1 MSAGGRAI
9 RRAVVVS
16 VVLPVLAALAALP
29 ALAVPPGPAVAAHAA
44 RTGGDARAVGDAGP
58 VAVAVDSSGT
68 TYVGFATGRALVR
81 LSASGRTGRPLR
93 IPGDGP
99 VTGLAVSER
108 DEVWVDDGDSVAV
121 LDRRGRAVRSFA
133 HRPLLDCPA
142 SGGDVRS
149 FGDLAL
155 GPGAVYVADRCRP
168 TLSVY
173 SRTGQLRATL
183 PLPTGAR
190 AGGLAWLRPGNG
202 RPARLLVTLPGRG
215 RVLVY
220 DADRLSDGARP
231 LAVQRVPRVHGGE
244 RPRPT
249 GVVADAYGQVVV
261 ADAANHVLLTLDAD
275 NHFAHYRTRGYP
287 GRPGSAIG
295 RLRSPAA
302 LAQHPQDG
310 SGLAGNLFVA
320 DTGNRR
326 VQRFDTGTYTYW
338 ARPVRAPRVPALPD
352 PTTPCGGPTD
362 VRVNAGEEWT
372 RTPQVTV
379 RVVPPDGATALT
391 LGRDTELSDAVTVPL
406 RADCGYDW
414 RLLPGDDGVFVR
426 VEGGPSDGLVLHDGI
441 GLDTQI
447 PRVRSATARWVR
459 AERRWRMVVRVR
471 DLVSPG
477 SGTSGPVTVLHS
489 RRRGG
494 SAGTVAVRDGR
505 AVLTTRDG
513 RTLGWVLVLDRAG
526 NASDWLR
533 VRRRG

>member
-1 MSAGGRAI
+1 MSAGGRTI
-9 RRAVVVS
+9 RRAGVLLLFL
-16 VVLPVLAALAALP
+16 VLPV
-29 ALAVPPGPAVAAHAA
+29 AVPVAAHGASA
-44 RTGGDARAVGDAGP
+44 DGP

-68 TYVGFATGRALVR
+68 TYVGFATGRALLR
-81 LSASGRTGRPLR
+81 LAADGRPKGAMR
-93 IPGDGP
+93 IPGEGP
-99 VTGLAVSER
+99 VTGLAVSDR
-108 DEVWVDDGDSVAV
+108 DEVWVDDGDSVSV
-121 LDRRGRAVRSFA
+121 LDRRGRLVRTFA

-142 SGGDVRS
+142 SGGDARW

-155 GPGAVYVADRCRP
+155 GPGAVYVAERCRP

-190 AGGLAWLRPGNG
+190 AGGLAWLRSGHG
-202 RPARLLVTLPGRG
+202 RPARLLVTLPGRA
-215 RVLVY
+215 RMLVY
-220 DADRLSDGARP
+220 DADRLADGARP
-231 LAVQRVPRVHGGE
+231 LAVQKIPRVHGGE

-249 GVVADAYGQVVV
+249 GVVADTYGQVVV
-261 ADAANHVLLTLDAD
+261 ADAANQVLLTMDAD

-295 RLRSPAA
+295 RLRGPAA

-326 VQRFDTGTYTYW
+326 VQRFDTGTYTFW
-338 ARPVRAPRVPALPD
+338 ARPVRAPRGPALPD
-352 PTTPCGGPTD
+352 PTGTCGGPTE
-362 VRVNAGEEWT
+362 VRVNAGEAWT

-379 RVVPPDGATALT
+379 RVVAPSGATGLT
-391 LGRDTELSDAVTVPL
+391 FGRDASLADGVTVPL

-426 VEGGPSDGLVLHDGI
+426 VEGGPSDGTVLHDGI
-441 GLDTQI
+441 GLDTQV

-459 AERRWRMVVRVR
+459 SERRWRLDVRVR
-471 DLVSPG
+471 DLVSST

-505 AVLTTRDG
+505 AVLHTRDG